1 MRKVLLAHVILL
13 GWRITRWSLPAEDLR
28 TMSVALILLLAT
40 LLFFSLYNDSYYFLS
55 LMIMYFFM
63 LPKILAA
70 IGSNLRYVPPPLFS
84 SK

>member
-70 IGSNLRYVPPPLFS
+70 IGSNLR
-84 SK
+84 